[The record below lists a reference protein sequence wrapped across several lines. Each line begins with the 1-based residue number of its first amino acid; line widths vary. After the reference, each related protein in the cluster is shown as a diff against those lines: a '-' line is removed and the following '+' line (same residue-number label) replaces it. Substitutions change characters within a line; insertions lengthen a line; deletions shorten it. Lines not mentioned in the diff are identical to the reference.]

1 MPHTVSYQ
9 FYVHLRAPSP
19 PSRMRGISAGRGLL
33 HEDVEIRDGAQQQQQ
48 HTLRRHRP
56 FRRGGMVRIL
66 CSLSFSLSFPL
77 HWGRVV
83 CARSR
88 DASRPHTHTH
98 MYTKTSDRAR
108 VNWHAYTHAHV
119 NKLDPRT
126 RRSRQSRETARL
138 LAPLSDNLFHNR
150 EADSW
155 RSYVPSLQG
164 AFVSLLPIR
173 ITTLEILK

>member
-77 HWGRVV
+77 HGGRVV

-98 MYTKTSDRAR
+98 THMYTQTSDRAR

-119 NKLDPRT
+119 NKNWIQGRAVLA
-126 RRSRQSRETARL
+126 SREKPRGFWHL
-138 LAPLSDNLFHNR
+138 
-150 EADSW
+150 
-155 RSYVPSLQG
+155 
-164 AFVSLLPIR
+164 
-173 ITTLEILK
+173 